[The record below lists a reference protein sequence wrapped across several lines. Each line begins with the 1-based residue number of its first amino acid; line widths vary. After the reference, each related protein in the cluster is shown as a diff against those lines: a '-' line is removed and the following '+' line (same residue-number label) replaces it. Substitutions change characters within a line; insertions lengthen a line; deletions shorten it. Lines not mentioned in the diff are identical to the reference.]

1 MNGMLII
8 ARLFITRLFIASLL
22 STGLLFTQT
31 AIAETAA
38 TKISSAR
45 QNELLYF
52 IKHDC
57 GSCHGMTLKG
67 GLGPALLPKTLA
79 AKPKD
84 YLVSTILEGRQN
96 TAMPPWK
103 TMLSKNDATWI
114 TEQLQN
120 GSVQP
125 TELAQ
130 NKLSQDKQA
139 LDKQSQNKQTQD
151 KPSQDKQ
158 GRGEK

>member
-1 MNGMLII
+1 MMKVYCLNNM
-8 ARLFITRLFIASLL
+8 LFIACLL

-67 GLGPALLPKTLA
+67 GLGPALLPETLS
-79 AKPKD
+79 AKPKE

-103 TMLSKNDATWI
+103 SMLSRNDAVWI

-130 NKLSQDKQA
+130 SKKFQD
-139 LDKQSQNKQTQD
+139 KQTQD
-151 KPSQDKQ
+151 KKIMGKTQ
-158 GRGEK
+158 

>member
-1 MNGMLII
+1 MNNMS
-8 ARLFITRLFIASLL
+8 FITRLFIVNLF
-22 STGLLFTQT
+22 STGLLFAQT
-31 AIAETAA
+31 AIAEVDP
-38 TKISSAR
+38 AR

-67 GLGPALLPKTLA
+67 GLGPALLPETLA

-84 YLVSTILEGRQN
+84 YLVATILEGRVN

-103 TMLSKNDATWI
+103 SMLSHNDAVWI

-120 GSVQP
+120 GSVQA
-125 TELAQ
+125 TELAE
-130 NKLSQDKQA
+130 N
-139 LDKQSQNKQTQD
+139 

-158 GRGEK
+158 AQNKQTRGKK